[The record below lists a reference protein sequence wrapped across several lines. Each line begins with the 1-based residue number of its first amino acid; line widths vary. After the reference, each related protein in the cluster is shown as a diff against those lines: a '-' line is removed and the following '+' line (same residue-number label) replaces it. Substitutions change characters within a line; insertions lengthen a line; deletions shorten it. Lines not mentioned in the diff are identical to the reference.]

1 MMPPSN
7 LLSLLTPDFRIR
19 KIYVKRGAAYYNL
32 KDFEKAK
39 SDLDDAVKARINS
52 AELFEYR
59 GNTKYNLN
67 DYQGAATDLDKAVSL
82 GAKEYET
89 FVNLGNAKFRMENY
103 P

>member
-1 MMPPSN
+1 M
-7 LLSLLTPDFRIR
+7 
-19 KIYVKRGAAYYNL
+19 
-32 KDFEKAK
+32 
-39 SDLDDAVKARINS
+39 DDAVKARINS

-67 DYQGAATDLDKAVSL
+67 DYQGAATDLDKAVSM